1 MYNYMDDTITISSS
15 TNYSSVHNK
24 HTYNSDKG
32 FHIIKRKKTPRGHF
46 SLEFYETPNVSDCRM
61 RNAITGAWY
70 RDDHPKCK
78 YLVGTR
84 QEDLFFKVRISTGEP
99 EVWNH
104 ENHKNTYLLFY
115 DSPEQYERHQ
125 HEKLSMEIKE
135 KWAKKR
141 ILFEKSIIK

>member
-24 HTYNSDKG
+24 HIYNSDKG

-84 QEDLFFKVRISTGEP
+84 QEDLFFKVRISTGRNLVSEYQP
-99 EVWNH
+99 GKVAM
-104 ENHKNTYLLFY
+104 LRICL
-115 DSPEQYERHQ
+115 
-125 HEKLSMEIKE
+125 IKSDL
-135 KWAKKR
+135 
-141 ILFEKSIIK
+141 IGVCVQIISSKVIQ